1 MKNQIVDH
9 ELLERLSAFTGIR
22 FHDSDQERLRAVLAE
37 RERATHMHGNDQYM
51 RALEQ
56 EEAIDLAER
65 HALASAL
72 IPLES
77 FFFRDAGQVALMRNY
92 LLPERIRERAASR
105 ILRIWSAGC
114 STGEE
119 AYTLAMLVSDLLPS
133 TAGWNISILA
143 TDINRQAL
151 QRARAG
157 IYNNWSFRGVP
168 DQVRLR
174 YFQHEHGN
182 WKIAQNLR
190 DMVNFAE
197 DDLLGEA
204 TPGIA
209 SGDFDLIVCRNVL
222 MYYRDDVL
230 PTVVGKLTRAL
241 TPAGF
246 LLVGHNEL
254 STCSYPALSRQTFPE
269 SAVFSRA
276 PPLVQAAK
284 VDSPQPKKTLARLAA
299 RSTEKPAPHRA
310 PDPASSADDA
320 LHQAWLLADAG
331 ALEQAASIC
340 EKLILRVPLQAG
352 TYYLQAHLAQE
363 QGDWQRA
370 RVLLK
375 RVIYLDPAF
384 VMAYFDLSALCTLE
398 GDALKASRLHQ
409 VATSLLEKLSPSTAL
424 SPRTGNTAGELLA
437 AIRGQH
443 KSSVSYS

>member
-1 MKNQIVDH
+1 MKSQFSGSDF
-9 ELLERLSAFTGIR
+9 LERLSAFTGIR
-22 FHDSDQERLRAVLAE
+22 FHESDQERLCAVLAE
-37 RERATHMHGNDQYM
+37 RERTTHAHNNDHYVN
-51 RALEQ
+51 ALDQNEMV
-56 EEAIDLAER
+56 DLDER

-77 FFFRDAGQVALMRNY
+77 FFFRDAGQVALIRNC
-92 LLPERIRERAASR
+92 LLPERIRQRAASR
-105 ILRIWSAGC
+105 MLRIWSAGC

-119 AYTLAMLVSDLLPS
+119 AYTLAMLVAELLPPA
-133 TAGWNISILA
+133 AGWDITILA

-174 YFQHEHGN
+174 YFQHENGN
-182 WKIAQNLR
+182 WKIAQSMR
-190 DMVNFAE
+190 GMVNFAE
-197 DDLLGEA
+197 DDLLSAA
-204 TPGIA
+204 TPAIA
-209 SGDFDLIVCRNVL
+209 NGDFDLIVCRNVL

-230 PTVVGKLTRAL
+230 PSVVGKLTRAL

-269 SAVFSRA
+269 SAVFSRM
-276 PPLVQAAK
+276 PPQAQTAHF
-284 VDSPQPKKTLARLAA
+284 VSPQLKKTPSRLAV
-299 RSTEKPAPHRA
+299 RSAEKSAPQRA
-310 PDPASSADDA
+310 PEPALSTDDS

-331 ALEQAASIC
+331 ALEKAASIC
-340 EKLILRVPLQAG
+340 EKLVSRSPLIAG
-352 TYYLQAHLAQE
+352 PHYLQAHLAQE

-370 RVLLK
+370 RILLK

-398 GDALKASRLHQ
+398 GDASNALHLHQ
-409 VATSLLEKLSPSTAL
+409 VATGLLEKLSPSTAL
-424 SPRTGNTAGELLA
+424 SPRTKNTAGELLA
-437 AIRGQH
+437 ALKGQH
-443 KSSVSYS
+443 KSSISYT